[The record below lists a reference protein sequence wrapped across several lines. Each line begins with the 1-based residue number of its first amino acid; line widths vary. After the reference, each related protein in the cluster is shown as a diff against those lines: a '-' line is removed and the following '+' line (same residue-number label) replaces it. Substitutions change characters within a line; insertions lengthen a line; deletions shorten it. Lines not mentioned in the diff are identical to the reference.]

1 MRSIWKGAISFGL
14 VTIPVK
20 LYSATEE
27 RDVSFHQV
35 HREDGGRIRYKR
47 VCQIDGEEV
56 PYSDIAK
63 GYELSSGEVV
73 VLTDED
79 FADLPLTTSR
89 SIDVLEFVPLDQVDP
104 IYFAK
109 SYYLEP
115 DAAGAKP
122 YVLLREALE
131 NSGRVALVKVALRSR
146 ESLATLRVRDGV
158 FVLEMMLW
166 PDEIRTPDFAF
177 LDEDIDVRQQE
188 LKMAE
193 SLIESLS
200 GDFEPEQYADNYREA
215 LQALIDAEVE
225 GREVVILTDDD
236 FADLPLSTSRSI
248 DVLEFVPLEQ
258 VDPIYFA
265 KSYYLEPDAAGT
277 KPYVL
282 LREALEK
289 SGRVALVKVALRQ
302 RESLAT
308 LRVREG
314 VFVLEMMLWPDEV
327 REAEFGFLDD
337 DIDVRPQELQM
348 AESLIDTLSGDFQ
361 PEQYSDNYRE
371 ALQSLIEAKVEGRE
385 VVQPEQPASDSG
397 TVVDLM
403 AALRASVEAARQGR
417 AGSGS
422 ADDSATPARTS
433 TSAAK
438 RGAGK
443 KAAAKSTKK
452 TVAKSAKPAAKKT
465 ATKKTAAKKTVT
477 KRANARKSA

>member
-47 VCQIDGEEV
+47 VCQIDGDEV

-63 GYELSSGEVV
+63 GYELASGEVV

-89 SIDVLEFVPLDQVDP
+89 
-104 IYFAK
+104 
-109 SYYLEP
+109 
-115 DAAGAKP
+115 
-122 YVLLREALE
+122 
-131 NSGRVALVKVALRSR
+131 
-146 ESLATLRVRDGV
+146 T
-158 FVLEMMLW
+158 
-166 PDEIRTPDFAF
+166 
-177 LDEDIDVRQQE
+177 
-188 LKMAE
+188 
-193 SLIESLS
+193 
-200 GDFEPEQYADNYREA
+200 
-215 LQALIDAEVE
+215 
-225 GREVVILTDDD
+225 
-236 FADLPLSTSRSI
+236 I

-265 KSYYLEPDAAGT
+265 KSYYLEPDAAGA

-308 LRVREG
+308 LRVRDG

-327 REAEFGFLDD
+327 REAEFGFLDE

-348 AESLIDTLSGDFQ
+348 AQSLIDTLSGDFQ

-371 ALQSLIEAKVEGRE
+371 ALQALIEAKVEGRE
-385 VVQPEQPASDSG
+385 VVQPEQPAGDTG

-403 AALRASVEAARQGR
+403 AALRASVEAAREGR
-417 AGSGS
+417 GAADDGS
-422 ADDSATPARTS
+422 ASSGTTSGRS
-433 TSAAK
+433 TS
-438 RGAGK
+438 RSGK
-443 KAAAKSTKK
+443 KASGKKSATKKSAGKPAAAK
-452 TVAKSAKPAAKKT
+452 KSAKKSASSSTGAKKT
-465 ATKKTAAKKTVT
+465 AT

>member
-1 MRSIWKGAISFGL
+1 VWRVAVGKGLIMRSIWKGAISFGL

-89 SIDVLEFVPLDQVDP
+89 
-104 IYFAK
+104 
-109 SYYLEP
+109 
-115 DAAGAKP
+115 
-122 YVLLREALE
+122 
-131 NSGRVALVKVALRSR
+131 
-146 ESLATLRVRDGV
+146 T
-158 FVLEMMLW
+158 
-166 PDEIRTPDFAF
+166 
-177 LDEDIDVRQQE
+177 
-188 LKMAE
+188 
-193 SLIESLS
+193 
-200 GDFEPEQYADNYREA
+200 
-215 LQALIDAEVE
+215 
-225 GREVVILTDDD
+225 
-236 FADLPLSTSRSI
+236 I